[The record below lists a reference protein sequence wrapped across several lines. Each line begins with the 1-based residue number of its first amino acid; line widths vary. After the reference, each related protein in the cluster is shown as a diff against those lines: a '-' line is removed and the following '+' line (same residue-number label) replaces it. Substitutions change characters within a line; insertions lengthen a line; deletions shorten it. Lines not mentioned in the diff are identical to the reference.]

1 MEWVHIMTNH
11 RFLFISLTILLVFP
25 VLTASATTSSSN
37 KYSPVYAQQFKP
49 TEKYARGTLQGD
61 FIWAAD
67 SPSVRT
73 ARLRWKNFLRAYG
86 ERELDSAIQARLV
99 KIAKYELMR
108 IYYLLGDRKAADTLL
123 REIDPLK
130 LFENTAAILKAA

>member
-1 MEWVHIMTNH
+1 MERVPIMTNH
-11 RFLFISLTILLVFP
+11 RFLLISLTILLVFP

-73 ARLRWKNFLRAYG
+73 ARVRWKSFLRAYG

-108 IYYLLGDRKAADTLL
+108 SYYLLGDRKAADMLL
-123 REIDPLK
+123 RELDPLGLIK
-130 LFENTAAILKAA
+130 SNAQT

>member
-1 MEWVHIMTNH
+1 MERVHIMTNH
-11 RFLFISLTILLVFP
+11 RVLIISLTVLLVSP
-25 VLTASATTSSSN
+25 VLTVSAIPSRAR

-49 TEKYARGTLQGD
+49 TEKDARGTLQGD

-73 ARLRWKNFLRAYG
+73 ARVRWKNFLRVYG

-99 KIAKYELMR
+99 RIAKYELMR
-108 IYYLLGDRKAADTLL
+108 IYYLLGDLKAADTLL
-123 REIDPLK
+123 RDIDPLK
-130 LFENTAAILKAA
+130 LFETKAAILKAA

>member
-1 MEWVHIMTNH
+1 MERVHIMTNH
-11 RFLFISLTILLVFP
+11 RVLIISLTVLLVFP
-25 VLTASATTSSSN
+25 VLTVSAIPSRAR

-73 ARLRWKNFLRAYG
+73 ARVRWKNFLRVYG

-99 KIAKYELMR
+99 RIAKYELMR
-108 IYYLLGDRKAADTLL
+108 IYYLLGDLKAADTLL
-123 REIDPLK
+123 RDIDPLK
-130 LFENTAAILKAA
+130 LFETKAAILKAA

>member
-1 MEWVHIMTNH
+1 MTTH
-11 RFLFISLTILLVFP
+11 RVLINSLTILLVSP
-25 VLTASATTSSSN
+25 ALAVSATTSSTR

-67 SPSVRT
+67 STSLRT
-73 ARLRWKNFLRAYG
+73 AGLRWKKFLHVYG

-108 IYYLLGDRKAADTLL
+108 IYYLLGDLKAADTLL
-123 REIDPLK
+123 RDIDPLK
-130 LFENTAAILKAA
+130 LFDSKAAILKGI